1 MLKGK
6 LSFDSSQLKSAL
18 SNLKINPAQL
28 DALFKPKAPPLIGT
42 DLSSSSI
49 KMVEL
54 AEPAKGMYRVERY
67 AIEPLPKD
75 AVVEG
80 NINNLDAVS
89 DALKRCHKR
98 MGTGIKNI
106 AMALPNAAVIS
117 KKILV
122 PAGQTE
128 EELEMQVETE
138 ANQYI
143 PFSLDEVN
151 LDFQVLGPAANNP
164 EDVEVLIAASRK
176 EKIEDRVA
184 AAEAAGLT
192 ALVMDVDLYAAQS
205 AYELMTAGSDE
216 EMQDQNIAI
225 VDVGAT
231 TMTVNVL
238 RNGQSIYLREQPFG
252 GNELSQEIQN
262 RFGLSAEEA
271 EAAKR
276 DGGLPED
283 YETEVLQPFVDK
295 MGLEIAR
302 ALHFFFSS
310 TPYNSVAQIVLSGG
324 CAAITGVEDA
334 VSRRT
339 QVATTIANPFVR
351 MDVSPKI
358 RGRTLAQDAPSLVV
372 ACGLALRRF
381 DP

>member
-6 LSFDSSQLKSAL
+6 ISFDASRLKFD
-18 SNLKINPAQL
+18 PASL
-28 DALFKPKAPPLIGT
+28 ERLFKPKAAPLIGA

-54 AEPAKGMYRVERY
+54 TEAGRGLYRVERY

-75 AVVEG
+75 TVVEG

-184 AAEAAGLT
+184 AAEAAGLK

-205 AYELMTAGSDE
+205 AYELMATGATDDLL
-216 EMQDQNIAI
+216 DQNIAI
-225 VDVGAT
+225 VDIGAT

-252 GNELSQEIQN
+252 GNELSQELQN

-339 QVATTIANPFVR
+339 QVATSIANPFVG
-351 MDVSPKI
+351 MDVSAKI
-358 RGRTLAQDAPSLVV
+358 RGKTLVQDAPSLVV

>member
-6 LSFDSSQLKSAL
+6 VSFDVKKLKFD
-18 SNLKINPAQL
+18 PAVL
-28 DALFKPKAPPLIGT
+28 ERLFKPKVPPLIGT
-42 DLSSSSI
+42 DLSSSAI

-54 AEPAKGMYRVERY
+54 AEAAKGLYRLERY

-75 AVVEG
+75 SVVDG
-80 NINNLDAVS
+80 NINNLEAVGE
-89 DALKRCHKR
+89 ALKRCHKR
-98 MGTGIKNI
+98 LGSSIRNV
-106 AMALPNAAVIS
+106 ALALPNAAVIS

-128 EELEMQVETE
+128 EELEVQVETE

-151 LDFQVLGPAANNP
+151 LDFQVLGPSPNNP

-176 EKIEDRVA
+176 EKIEDRIA
-184 AAEAAGLT
+184 AAEAAGLKAT
-192 ALVMDVDLYAAQS
+192 VMDVDLYAAQS
-205 AYELMTAGSDE
+205 AFELMGVGAADSEKDE
-216 EMQDQNIAI
+216 NIAM

-231 TMTVNVL
+231 TLALNVL

-252 GNELSQEIQN
+252 GNELTQDIQN
-262 RFGLSAEEA
+262 KFGLSLEEA

-283 YETEVLQPFVDK
+283 FETELLQPFVDK

-310 TPYNSVAQIVLSGG
+310 TAYNQVNQIVLSGG
-324 CAAITGVEDA
+324 CAAIPNVDA
-334 VSRRT
+334 AIAKRT
-339 QVATTIANPFVR
+339 QVPTSIANPFAA

-358 RGRTLAQDAPSLVV
+358 KARTLAQDAPSLVV
-372 ACGLALRRF
+372 ACGLAMRRF

>member
-1 MLKGK
+1 MK
-6 LSFDSSQLKSAL
+6 SDSSVFER
-18 SNLKINPAQL
+18 I
-28 DALFKPKAPPLIGT
+28 FKPKAPPLVGA
-42 DLSSSSI
+42 DLSSSAI

-54 AEPAKGMYRVERY
+54 VEPTKGLYRIERY

-75 AVVEG
+75 SVVDG
-80 NINNLDAVS
+80 NINNLDTVS

-98 MGTGIKNI
+98 LGTNIKNL
-106 AMALPNAAVIS
+106 ALALPNAAVIS

-128 EELEMQVETE
+128 DELEYQVETE

-151 LDFQVLGPAANNP
+151 LDFQVLGAAPNNP

-176 EKIEDRVA
+176 EKIEDRIA
-184 AAEAAGLT
+184 AAEAAGLK
-192 ALVMDVDLYAAQS
+192 AIVMDVDLYAAQS
-205 AYELMTAGSDE
+205 AFEVMGIGSSE
-216 EMQDQNIAI
+216 SEKDQNIAM

-231 TMTVNVL
+231 TMAVNVM

-252 GNELSQEIQN
+252 GNELTQEIQN
-262 RFGLSAEEA
+262 KFGLTPEEA
-271 EAAKR
+271 EVAKR
-276 DGGLPED
+276 DGGLPEEYD
-283 YETEVLQPFVDK
+283 TELLQPFVDK

-310 TPYNSVAQIVLSGG
+310 TPYNQVNQIVLSGG
-324 CAAITGVEDA
+324 CAAIPGVDA
-334 VSRRT
+334 AITRRT
-339 QVATTIANPFVR
+339 QVPTIVANPFVN
-351 MDVSPKI
+351 MDISPKI
-358 RGRTLAQDAPSLVV
+358 KPKTLAQDAPSLMV

>member
-6 LSFDSSQLKSAL
+6 INFDASKLKFDPAAL
-18 SNLKINPAQL
+18 ER
-28 DALFKPKAPPLIGT
+28 LFKPKAPPLIGA
-42 DLSSSSI
+42 DLSSSAI
-49 KMVEL
+49 KMVEI
-54 AEPAKGMYRVERY
+54 AETGKGLYRLERY
-67 AIEPLPKD
+67 AIEPMPKD
-75 AVVEG
+75 SIVDG

-89 DALKRCHKR
+89 DTLKRCHKR
-98 MGTGIKNI
+98 LGTNIKNL
-106 AMALPNAAVIS
+106 ALALPNAAVIS

-128 EELEMQVETE
+128 EELELQVATE

-151 LDFQVLGPAANNP
+151 LDFQVLGPAPNSP

-184 AAEAAGLT
+184 AAEAAGLKAT
-192 ALVMDVDLYAAQS
+192 VMDVDLYAAQTS
-205 AYELMTAGSDE
+205 FELMGLGTKEDE
-216 EMQDQNIAI
+216 KDQNIAM

-231 TMTVNVL
+231 IMSVNVM

-252 GNELSQEIQN
+252 GNELTQEIQN
-262 RFGLSAEEA
+262 KFGLAPEEA

-276 DGGLPED
+276 DGGLPEEYD
-283 YETEVLQPFVDK
+283 TELLQPFVDK

-310 TPYNSVAQIVLSGG
+310 TPYNQVAQIVLSGG
-324 CAAITGVEDA
+324 CAAIPGVDQA
-334 VSRRT
+334 ISRRT
-339 QVATTIANPFVR
+339 QVTTIIANPFVN
-351 MDVSPKI
+351 MDVSSKI
-358 RGRTLAQDAPSLVV
+358 KAKSLAQDAPSLMV
-372 ACGLALRRF
+372 ACGLAMRRF

>member
-6 LSFDSSQLKSAL
+6 FSF
-18 SNLKINPAQL
+18 NPAAL
-28 DALFKPKAPPLIGT
+28 KFDTSSLERLFKPKAPPLIGA

-54 AEPAKGMYRVERY
+54 AEVGRGVYRVERY
-67 AIEPLPKD
+67 AIEPLPRD
-75 AVVEG
+75 SVVEG

-98 MGTGIKNI
+98 LGTSIKNL
-106 AMALPNAAVIS
+106 ALALPNAAVIS
-117 KKILV
+117 KRIYV

-128 EELEMQVETE
+128 EELEVQVETE

-151 LDFQVLGPAANNP
+151 LDFQVLGPAPNNA

-184 AAEAAGLT
+184 AAEAAGLKAT
-192 ALVMDVDLYAAQS
+192 VMDVDLYAAQ
-205 AYELMTAGSDE
+205 AAFELMIGGSADE
-216 EMQDQNIAI
+216 GKDENIAM

-231 TMTVNVL
+231 TMAVNVI

-252 GNELSQEIQN
+252 GNELTQEIQN
-262 RFGLSAEEA
+262 KFGLSADEA
-271 EAAKR
+271 EVAKR
-276 DGGLPED
+276 DGGLPPE
-283 YETEVLQPFVDK
+283 YETEILQPFVDK

-310 TPYNSVAQIVLSGG
+310 TPYNQVAQIVLAGG
-324 CAAITGVEDA
+324 CAAIPGADEA
-334 VSRRT
+334 ISRRT
-339 QVATTIANPFVR
+339 QVPTVVANPFVN
-351 MDVSPKI
+351 MDVSPKVKVKSL
-358 RGRTLAQDAPSLVV
+358 TQDAPSLMV